1 MAGSLTDTFEVDVL
15 KAITAQTTTILT
27 TTALAAVY
35 VGLVTT
41 TPSDSAAGT
50 EVTGGA
56 YARVD
61 SKTKWAVPS
70 AGSVATNAVLTFPTA
85 TADWGSIVG
94 FNIYDA
100 VTGGNR
106 LGWGTF
112 AVAKSVLNGDT
123 PSFASGQLTI
133 TLD

>member
-15 KAITAQTTTILT
+15 KAITAQATTILT
-27 TTALAAVY
+27 TTALANVY
-35 VGLVTT
+35 IGLVTT

-50 EVTGGA
+50 EVTGGS

-61 SKTKWAVPS
+61 SKGKWAAPS
-70 AGSVATNAVLTFPTA
+70 AGAVATNADVVFPTA
-85 TADWGSIVG
+85 TADWGTVVG

-100 VTGGNR
+100 LSAGNR

-112 AVAKSVLNGDT
+112 T
-123 PSFASGQLTI
+123 
-133 TLD
+133 